1 MGAIWGAG
9 TGGDVFILLAGLAAR
24 VIGTCAA
31 FYTLFL
37 CRMLGAGDIKL
48 MALCT
53 GLLGMGPGLLVI
65 FTGLFLARR
74 SECRPGG
81 GWPRTPPSLPLG
93 GRCPAGYR
101 RTRPGCGWSGSEP
114 LSSAQERRGS
124 SWNIR
129 EGRINGISCG
139 WVPGCSWDIVYGWLE
154 DISEEVREDEKDH
167 GSLRRGSVLC
177 GTAF

>member
-1 MGAIWGAG
+1 MFHWQILLGLAGGIVGAIWGAG

-65 FTGLFLARR
+65 FTGLFLAALRAAGMIWRQGSLWMRMERIGTFVIR
-74 SECRPGG
+74 SGKEGKEYPG
-81 GWPRTPPSLPLG
+81 
-93 GRCPAGYR
+93 
-101 RTRPGCGWSGSEP
+101 
-114 LSSAQERRGS
+114 
-124 SWNIR
+124 
-129 EGRINGISCG
+129 
-139 WVPGCSWDIVYGWLE
+139 
-154 DISEEVREDEKDH
+154 REDKRNI
-167 GSLRRGSVLC
+167 LRLGPWLFLGYCIWLAGRYL
-177 GTAF
+177 